1 MNLKKKN
8 LHNNRPYRGIR
19 IHIRFGWRRCRGLL
33 TIIVILLIELFYG
46 EMVLLTFKED
56 KKLAGRSMISSKLN
70 FARYVSCV
78 ILRSRVLGVY
88 MTCAAVLYCC
98 AEGNKI

>member
-1 MNLKKKN
+1 MTALFEWPNIKARDK
-8 LHNNRPYRGIR
+8 
-19 IHIRFGWRRCRGLL
+19 LL
-33 TIIVILLIELFYG
+33 ANKEAQKLFPTRDAILTSIKLAYYT
-46 EMVLLTFKED
+46 VDKDVSVTFKED